1 VIGAIV
7 LAAGSSSRMGR
18 PKALLPVEGTTFLG
32 HVLATLR
39 ASGVTTVRV
48 VLGRHA
54 EEIRGAV
61 TLRPDVVVINPTPEA
76 GMLSSV
82 RHGVRAL
89 PEEVDAFLLWP
100 VDHPTVLPDT
110 IRKLVAAFRAGGA
123 PVVVPVHA
131 GRRGHPVLFASRLK
145 DELLRAPDAVGAKA
159 VVAAHEDAIRSV
171 EVHDPGVVADVDT
184 PEAYARIVGKPLP

>member
-1 VIGAIV
+1 MTGAIV
-7 LAAGSSSRMGR
+7 LAAGASSRMGR

-39 ASGVTTVRV
+39 AAGVSTVRV
-48 VLGRHA
+48 VLGQHA
-54 EEIRGAV
+54 DEIRQHAA
-61 TLRPDVVVINPTPEA
+61 LRTDVVVINPTPEA

-100 VDHPTVLPDT
+100 VDHPTVMPDT
-110 IRKLVAAFRAGGA
+110 VRKLVAAFREGGA
-123 PVVVPVHA
+123 PIVVPVHA
-131 GRRGHPVLFASRLK
+131 GRRGHPVLFAARLK
-145 DELLRAPDAVGAKA
+145 DELLRAPDSVGARA
-159 VVAAHEDAIRSV
+159 VVVAHEDGLRAV
-171 EVHDPGVVADVDT
+171 EVHDPGVLADVDT

>member
-1 VIGAIV
+1 MTGAIV

-18 PKALLPVEGTTFLG
+18 PKALLPLEGTTFLG

-39 ASGVTTVRV
+39 AAGVSTVRV
-48 VLGRHA
+48 VLGHHA
-54 EEIRGAV
+54 DEIRRRAA
-61 TLRPDVVVINPTPEA
+61 LRADLVVINPTPEA

-110 IRKLVAAFRAGGA
+110 VRRLVAAFRESGA
-123 PVVVPVHA
+123 PIVLPVHS
-131 GRRGHPVLFASRLK
+131 GRRGHPVLFAARLK
-145 DELLRAPDAVGAKA
+145 DELLRAPDAVGARA
-159 VVAAHEDAIRSV
+159 VVVAHDEGLRAV
-171 EVHDPGVVADVDT
+171 EVHDPGVLADVDT